1 MTETSNI
8 VRLIHQ
14 AGDDESPP
22 EIERIPVRAIIAA
35 CERRTLVSYAQMRS
49 HWRAKNIVQARR
61 LTWVAIHRLRP
72 DFLRMRI
79 AEWFDRDHS
88 TVIFGIQRWAGTQAD
103 IDEVATTARILA
115 RKVREREARSA
126 MADRRHG

>member
-22 EIERIPVRAIIAA
+22 DIERIPVKAIIAA

-49 HWRAKNIVQARR
+49 HWRSKNVVQARR
-61 LTWVAIHRLRP
+61 LTWVAIRTLRP
-72 DFLRMRI
+72 DFSLTRV
-79 AEWFDRDHS
+79 AGWFDRDPS
-88 TVIFGIQRWAGTQAD
+88 TVCVGVRRWAGTQAD

-115 RKVREREARSA
+115 RKAREREARAAKA
-126 MADRRHG
+126 MRA